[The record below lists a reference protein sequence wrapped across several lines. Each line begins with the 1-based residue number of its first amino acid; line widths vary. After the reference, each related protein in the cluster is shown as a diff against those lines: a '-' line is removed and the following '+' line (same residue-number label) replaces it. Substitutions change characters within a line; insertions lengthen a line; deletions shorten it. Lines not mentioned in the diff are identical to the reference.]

1 MCTMRKS
8 LIILAAAFISA
19 SCSTVLSTATYDNA
33 DASFRPTISVADVEV
48 SDTKISYTYIPTKQI
63 RKGGTNNVIN
73 EAVRQALRSAGN
85 YDVLVA
91 KEMTYTVKKKLFGSK
106 ISSVTVSG
114 FPGNYVNWRSS
125 EELVPVPEHRG
136 FMGLRKKR

>member
-1 MCTMRKS
+1 MKKYF
-8 LIILAAAFISA
+8 LILAAALISA
-19 SCSTVLSTATYDNA
+19 SCSTVLSTATYENA

-48 SDTKISYTYIPTKQI
+48 SGTKISYTYIPTKQV
-63 RKGGTNNVIN
+63 RKGGSNNIIN

-91 KEMTYTVKKKLFGSK
+91 KETTMTVKKKFFGSK

-114 FPGNYVNWRSS
+114 FPGNYVNWRSAV
-125 EELVPVPEHRG
+125 ELVPVPEQRG
-136 FMGLRKKR
+136 FMGIRKRR